1 MALLLNIDG
10 SQETV
15 EPKKPPYFTLR
26 ELQVLVGGLIE
37 VVYLP
42 DGKLLILNEEGKL
55 DGLAYNEQAT
65 LRASEC
71 LWPGDYIAGIAVVVS
86 MQEMEGD

>member
-15 EPKKPPYFTLR
+15 AAKQSPHFTLQ
-26 ELQVLVGGLIE
+26 ELQALVGGLIE

-42 DGKLLILNEEGKL
+42 DGTLLIINEEGKL
-55 DGLAYNEQAT
+55 EGLAYNEQAT
-65 LRASEC
+65 LRALGC
-71 LWPGDYIAGIAVVVS
+71 LWPGDYIAGVAVIVS